1 MKLGTLPLSDLLEV
15 SDDIYKSTVIAA
27 QRAKQIVQKR
37 YDEKASELELFDE
50 EYTPA
55 MLTEVDNYTEKIKP
69 ITKSVNEFMKKELSW
84 EDGDNQ

>member
-37 YDEKASELELFDE
+37 YDEKSSELELFDE

-69 ITKSVNEFMKKELSW
+69 ITKSVNEFMNKELSW